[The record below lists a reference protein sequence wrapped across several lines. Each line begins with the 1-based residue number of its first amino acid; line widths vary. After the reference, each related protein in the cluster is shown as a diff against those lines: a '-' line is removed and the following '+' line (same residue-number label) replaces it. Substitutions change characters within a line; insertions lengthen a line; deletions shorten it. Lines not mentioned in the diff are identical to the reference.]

1 MPAAA
6 KSRLFQLS
14 IKNPRSSATWSM
26 LTISSPGNWVWVT
39 LVFID
44 GLDDGFIMDLM
55 FSVFLALGSNLG
67 EREHYLQKAVESL
80 PTHDIEIAG
89 AAGVYETEPKDVT
102 DQPWFLNTVV
112 HARTAL
118 SPREL
123 LQAALSIE
131 LENQRVR
138 TASKS
143 ARTLDVDIIFYEN
156 QVICEPGLTIPHPR
170 FRERKFVLI

>member
-1 MPAAA
+1 
-6 KSRLFQLS
+6 
-14 IKNPRSSATWSM
+14 
-26 LTISSPGNWVWVT
+26 
-39 LVFID
+39 
-44 GLDDGFIMDLM
+44 MDLM
-55 FSVFLALGSNLG
+55 LSVFLALGSNLG

-112 HARTAL
+112 HAWTAL
-118 SPREL
+118 SLWEL

-170 FRERKFVLI
+170 FRERKFVLIPLAEIAPDFVDPVTGLTVAQLLRQCTDTSEVRRLQQIP